1 MPTLKELKSQHRNII
16 QMAFNGYKNQE
27 IAERL
32 GMAQSTISTIIRSPL
47 GQAYM
52 NGLQDR
58 SQEATL
64 DVRKKLVSLN
74 KDALNTISRL
84 LDPKEKAPHSVQF
97 SAAKDVLDRTGY
109 KAPDRLNVDMT
120 FQTKTDEEL
129 DAEISAI
136 EASVKRING
145 TNLPKVE
152 SHQVCESQNLSPA
165 PIDRSPNLFA
175 HTASVLPSIVGNDDD
190 LSLEDSL
197 NDEDENYFFSFEA
210 EENLEEIPTENL
222 TPNYKVVTE
231 SAEIN
236 NDEEAALHFEDLELL
251 NNLSF
256 DPFNNIHKG

>member
-16 QMAFNGYKNQE
+16 QMAFNGYKNNE

-32 GMAQSTISTIIRSPL
+32 GMAQSSVSIILRSPL

-58 SQEATL
+58 AQEATL

-74 KDALNTISRL
+74 KDALDTIARL
-84 LDPKEKAPHSVQF
+84 LNPKEKAPHSVQF

-136 EASVKRING
+136 EASVNR
-145 TNLPKVE
+145 TNRKDLPKVE
-152 SHQVCESQNLSPA
+152 SHQVCESQINSNPPIINADSNL
-165 PIDRSPNLFA
+165 
-175 HTASVLPSIVGNDDD
+175 IVSSSLVSSTIVSDNDDD
-190 LSLEDSL
+190 LSLEDFSEDETYYFTHGE
-197 NDEDENYFFSFEA
+197 DEDLA
-210 EENLEEIPTENL
+210 EEEISFNTNLYETEHNL
-222 TPNYKVVTE
+222 SDD
-231 SAEIN
+231 SAY
-236 NDEEAALHFEDLELL
+236 FEDPELL

-256 DPFNNIHKG
+256 DPFHNIKKG

>member
-16 QMAFNGYKNQE
+16 QMAFNGYKNNE

-136 EASVKRING
+136 EASVKRTNG

-175 HTASVLPSIVGNDDD
+175 PTDSILPSIVGNDDD

-197 NDEDENYFFSFEA
+197 DSDEDENYFFSFEA
-210 EENLEEIPTENL
+210 EENCTENCPENL
-222 TPNYKVVTE
+222 TPNYKVVIE
-231 SAEIN
+231 STDLN
-236 NDEEAALHFEDLELL
+236 NDDAALHFEDLELL

>member
-1 MPTLKELKSQHRNII
+1 MATLKELKSQHRNII

-32 GMAQSTISTIIRSPL
+32 GMAPSTVSIIIRSPL

-58 SQEATL
+58 AQEATL

-74 KDALNTISRL
+74 KDALETIARL
-84 LDPKEKAPHSVQF
+84 LNPKEKAPHSVQF

-136 EASVKRING
+136 EASVKRTNNSS
-145 TNLPKVE
+145 NLPKVE
-152 SHQVCESQNLSPA
+152 SHQVCETSYPPLNEISPA
-165 PIDRSPNLFA
+165 LLA
-175 HTASVLPSIVGNDDD
+175 ASVILPTTPDDDDD

-197 NDEDENYFFSFEA
+197 NSEEYYCHSGYATDDNDEDVTH
-210 EENLEEIPTENL
+210 IPVANA
-222 TPNYKVVTE
+222 NF
-231 SAEIN
+231 AEI
-236 NDEEAALHFEDLELL
+236 EAINAKHFEDLDLL

-256 DPFNNIHKG
+256 DPFHNIHKG

>member
-16 QMAFNGYKNQE
+16 QMAFNGYKNNE

-32 GMAQSTISTIIRSPL
+32 GMAQSSVSIILRSPL

-58 SQEATL
+58 AQEATL

-74 KDALNTISRL
+74 KDALDTIARL
-84 LDPKEKAPHSVQF
+84 LNPKEKAPHSVQF

-136 EASVKRING
+136 EASVNRTNSR
-145 TNLPKVE
+145 NLPKVE
-152 SHQVCESQNLSPA
+152 SHQVCESQINSNPPIINADSNLIVSSSLVSSPEVSA
-165 PIDRSPNLFA
+165 CD
-175 HTASVLPSIVGNDDD
+175 NDDD

-197 NDEDENYFFSFEA
+197 PPENYYF
-210 EENLEEIPTENL
+210 T
-222 TPNYKVVTE
+222 
-231 SAEIN
+231 
-236 NDEEAALHFEDLELL
+236 HFEDDDIAEEEISFNASNYEAEHNLSDDTMYFEDPELL

-256 DPFNNIHKG
+256 DPFHNIKRN

>member
-1 MPTLKELKSQHRNII
+1 MPTLKELRSQHRNII
-16 QMAFNGYKNQE
+16 QMSFNGYANKE

-32 GMAQSTISTIIRSPL
+32 GMAQSSVSIILRSPL

-58 SQEATL
+58 AQEATL

-74 KDALNTISRL
+74 KDALDTIARL
-84 LDPKEKAPHSVQF
+84 LNPKEKAPHSVQF

-136 EASVKRING
+136 EASVNRTKSSD
-145 TNLPKVE
+145 LPKVE
-152 SHQVCESQNLSPA
+152 SHQVCESQINSTPA
-165 PIDRSPNLFA
+165 INDVSSL
-175 HTASVLPSIVGNDDD
+175 TAFSSLASSSIVSSLDNDDD
-190 LSLEDSL
+190 LPLEDSL
-197 NDEDENYFFSFEA
+197 PAESYYFTNFENEDLVEA
-210 EENLEEIPTENL
+210 EVNFNSTNHEDTTNLSDDTA
-222 TPNYKVVTE
+222 Y
-231 SAEIN
+231 
-236 NDEEAALHFEDLELL
+236 FEDQDLL

-256 DPFNNIHKG
+256 DPFHNIKRN